1 MAFKILQITHKPP
14 FPKIDGG
21 CLEIAKMSN
30 HYDSNKNIELDIF
43 SLSTY
48 KHPFIKNEFEKT
60 LSNQVNLFS
69 IQVNT
74 KPSFFQAIRSL
85 FTDESYN
92 LNRFVN
98 KEVIEKLT
106 EIVENK
112 HYDFIQFESIYTG
125 QFISFLKPH
134 SQATFILNA
143 PNVEF
148 NLWKQHASKATFI
161 KKWYFNSLSKRLKKQ
176 EISIWN
182 QMDGIICITK
192 EIKETIEKNKIQVPT
207 LVLPFKLDLKEY
219 NRTNTNNNSPSFFHI
234 GAMDWEPNSEGINW
248 FITHIWNSISS
259 PTKLH
264 LAGKGMK
271 NEDYKMDSVQVHG
284 FVDNALDFINS
295 YDIMIVPL
303 LTGSGMRIKIIEA
316 MALGKCVIST
326 KKGAEGINYTDHIN
340 IWIANTPDEFKTV
353 INQFIEDKKLAGQIG
368 SAARK
373 LVEEEYNSNNL
384 DEELI
389 PFFKTLK

>member
-30 HYDSNKNIELDIF
+30 HYDSNENFELDLF

-48 KHPFIKNEFEKT
+48 KHPFIKNEFEKN
-60 LSNQVNLFS
+60 LSNKVNLFS
-69 IQVNT
+69 AKVDT
-74 KPSFFQAIRSL
+74 KPSFFGLIHSFFL
-85 FTDESYN
+85 GESYN
-92 LNRFVN
+92 LNRFLN
-98 KEVIEKLT
+98 KEVIEKLI
-106 EIVENK
+106 EIVQNK
-112 HYDFIQFESIYTG
+112 HYNIIQFESIYAG

-134 SQATFILNA
+134 SQATFVLNA

-148 NLWKQHASKATFI
+148 NLWKQQVSKATFI
-161 KKWYFNSLSKRLKKQ
+161 KKWCFTFLSKRLKKQ
-176 EISIWN
+176 ELSIWN
-182 QMDGIICITK
+182 KMDGIICITK

-219 NRTNTNNNSPSFFHI
+219 NGTNTNNNSPSFFHI

-248 FITHIWNSISS
+248 FITHVWNSISS

-271 NEDYKMDSVQVHG
+271 NEEYKMDSVQVHG

-295 YDIMIVPL
+295 HDIMIVPL

-326 KKGAEGINYTDHIN
+326 TKGAEGINYTNHKN
-340 IWIANTPDEFKTV
+340 IWIANTANEFKTA
-353 INQFIEDKKLAGQIG
+353 INQFVEDQKLATQIG
-368 SAARK
+368 AAAKK
-373 LVEEEYNSNNL
+373 LVEQEYNSNNL
-384 DEELI
+384 DEKLI